1 MTQISPGYWGGMD
14 ARIVAALKPSA
25 APIGISFKGNDD
37 VPSLGRPMAPANNNG
52 RTGAVPAGCVFW
64 MMATDRTFSTS
75 AADHANCSV
84 GSYTHGLITAETAAG
99 RDDVGAILEAGWVD
113 EESFMGLP
121 RLGFLPARID
131 YGPLS
136 SATNPDVI
144 LLRING
150 LALMTLKD
158 AFVDLAIE
166 GKPQCHIIPFAFNEQ
181 RPVAS
186 TGCALSRARTGMRS
200 EEMTCALPAAR
211 ADELL
216 ERLEATV
223 QLDRAMAR
231 YAADDAKRW
240 SA

>member
-1 MTQISPGYWGGMD
+1 MTQSSLGHWGDID

-25 APIGISFKGNDD
+25 APIGITFNGNVD
-37 VPSLGRPMAPANNNG
+37 VPSLGRPMAPANGNG

-64 MMATDRTFSTS
+64 MMSTDRAFSTN
-75 AADHANCSV
+75 AEDHANCSV
-84 GSYTHGLITAETAAG
+84 GSYTHGLITAEAAAR

-113 EESFMGLP
+113 EKSFLGLP

-131 YGPLS
+131 YGPLW
-136 SATNPDVI
+136 SATKPDVI

-158 AFVDLAIE
+158 AFLDLAIE
-166 GKPQCHIIPFAFNEQ
+166 GKPQCHIIPLAFNEQ

-223 QLDRAMAR
+223 QLNRTMAR
-231 YAADDAKRW
+231 YAAEDARRW
-240 SA
+240 PA